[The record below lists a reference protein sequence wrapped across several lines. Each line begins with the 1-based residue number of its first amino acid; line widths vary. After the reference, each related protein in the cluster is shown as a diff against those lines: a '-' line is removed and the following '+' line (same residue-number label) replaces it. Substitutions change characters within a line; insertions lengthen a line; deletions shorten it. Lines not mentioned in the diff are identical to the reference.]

1 VLRCAHPAGGSYAYL
16 RRGVDSEAPDHKDAG
31 RSRVG
36 AAKRAESGAE
46 PDQLIYV
53 RIADTLR
60 EGILSGQLPPGHR
73 LPSEAELGRQFGSSR
88 TSIREALRVLVS
100 QRLIDTSRGATGG
113 STVRQLDHLEVIDM
127 LKDNIRSLMVGR
139 GSNRDEMEEVREL
152 LEVSAT
158 WVAAQRRTE
167 EQLARMASC
176 VAPVSLTLPTHEQ
189 TQLNLRFHY
198 EILQATGNRLLHL
211 FAEPILESI
220 NLVSQQEQEQGLAYY
235 RMVAGEH
242 WRILDAI
249 RDRDQSAARDAMSEH
264 VLHLRSEPAAGP
276 GSPFTGLCFGPP
288 AR

>member
-1 VLRCAHPAGGSYAYL
+1 MLRCARLAGGSYAYL
-16 RRGVDSEAPDHKDAG
+16 RDADSEAPDQRAVG

-36 AAKRAESGAE
+36 ATKRAEAGAE

-60 EGILSGQLPPGHR
+60 ESILSGRLPPGHR
-73 LPSEAELGRQFGSSR
+73 LPSEAELGRQFRASR

-127 LKDNIRSLMVGR
+127 LKDNIRSLMIGR
-139 GSNRDEMEEVREL
+139 GSTHDEMEEVREL

-167 EQLARMASC
+167 EQLARIASC
-176 VAPVSLTLPTHEQ
+176 IAPVGLSLPTHEQ

-211 FAEPILESI
+211 FAEPILVSI
-220 NLVSQQEQEQGLAYY
+220 NLVAQQQQHDLAYY
-235 RMVAGEH
+235 RMVAREH
-242 WRILDAI
+242 QKILIAI
-249 RDRDQSAARDAMSEH
+249 RDQNQSAARDAMSEH
-264 VLHLRSEPAAGP
+264 VLHLRSKPSAGP
-276 GSPFTGLCFGPP
+276 GSPFTGLCFGLPP